1 MDKKEILLV
10 SVLAKIQEAYVGK
23 IGLSNVY
30 EIRDAWMLNELE
42 QNGMNVIQ
50 SVSDFEEA
58 LADETKQDIVVSTYL
73 INKPALE
80 KMVMR
85 CSNAHRIFYSLV

>member
-1 MDKKEILLV
+1 MDKKEILLT
-10 SVLAKIQEAYVGK
+10 SVLVKIQEAYVGK
-23 IGLSNVY
+23 IGLSSVY
-30 EIRDAWMLNELE
+30 EIRDAWVLSELE
-42 QNGMNVIQ
+42 ENGICMAQ

-58 LADETKQDIVVSTYL
+58 LADKTKQDVVVSAYL

-85 CSNAHRIFYSLV
+85 CSNTHRIFYSLV

>member
-1 MDKKEILLV
+1 M
-10 SVLAKIQEAYVGK
+10 S
-23 IGLSNVY
+23 SVY
-30 EIRDAWMLNELE
+30 EIHDVWVLNELK
-42 QNGMNVIQ
+42 QNGINMVQ

-58 LADETKQDIVVSTYL
+58 LADETKQDIVVSAYL

-85 CSNAHRIFYSLV
+85 CSNIHRIFYSLV